1 MTCPGH
7 AKILRMTRARGER
20 GETEPTGLGGTL
32 RRREESAGDR
42 ERARLLAYFQ
52 QAPAAIAVT
61 TGPTHVFEF
70 INPAYLAAMGR
81 DAGDA
86 GDLVGRP
93 LRELFPTLAGQGVFE
108 ALDRAYATG
117 EPFKDPALSL
127 RLAGDGAPEDVVLD
141 VTYQP
146 LRDDAGRVHGLL
158 LLEVDVTELVRSRA
172 QVVAERVLRQAQDDI
187 LSLATHDL
195 RTPLTT
201 MRGRAGLVRS
211 RLRWGDPLD
220 PAWLDTQ
227 LAEIDAAVER
237 MLGTIGAVDD
247 AARLRVGQALDLE
260 RDPVDVAALAQAVA
274 AEVAPQRA
282 VAVEAPDAP
291 VIVVGDRARL
301 GRALQNLVGN
311 AIKYSAEAR
320 PVRVTVSTRERMA
333 VVAVRDRGVG
343 IPADELPRV
352 TERSYRASTA
362 RGVAG
367 SGLGLYGT
375 KAVIAQHGGTIAVES
390 AVGDGTTVTIT
401 LPLAP

>member
-1 MTCPGH
+1 
-7 AKILRMTRARGER
+7 MTRARGER

-42 ERARLLAYFQ
+42 ERAQLLAYFQ

-81 DAGDA
+81 DAGDG
-86 GDLVGRP
+86 GDMVGRP
-93 LRELFPTLAGQGVFE
+93 LRELFPALAGQGVFE

-117 EPFKDPALSL
+117 KPFKDPALSL
-127 RLAGDGAPEDVVLD
+127 RLARDGAPEDMNVVLD

-172 QVVAERVLRQAQDDI
+172 QVVAAQVLRQAQDDI

-201 MRGRAGLVRS
+201 MRGRADLVRA
-211 RLRWGDPLD
+211 RLRRGDPLD
-220 PAWLDTQ
+220 PVWLNAQ
-227 LAEIDAAVER
+227 LTEIDMAVDR

-247 AARLRVGQALDLE
+247 AARLRLGQALDLA

-320 PVRVTVSTRERMA
+320 PVRVTVTTRERMA

-362 RGVAG
+362 QGVAG
-367 SGLGLYGT
+367 SGLGLYGA

>member
-1 MTCPGH
+1 
-7 AKILRMTRARGER
+7 MTRARDER
-20 GETEPTGLGGTL
+20 GETEPTGRGETL
-32 RRREESAGDR
+32 RPLEERAGDS

-61 TGPTHVFEF
+61 TGPAHVFEF

-81 DAGDA
+81 DAGNA

-127 RLAGDGAPEDVVLD
+127 RLACDGAPEEVILD
-141 VTYQP
+141 VTFQP

-158 LLEVDVTELVRSRA
+158 LLEVDVTALVRSRA
-172 QVVAERVLRQAQDDI
+172 QVAAERVLRLAQDDI

-195 RTPLTT
+195 RTPLTAL
-201 MRGRAGLVRS
+201 RGRASLVRS
-211 RLRWGDPLD
+211 RLQRGDPLD
-220 PAWLDTQ
+220 PAWLDAQ
-227 LAEIDAAVER
+227 LAAIDAAVDR
-237 MLGTIGAVDD
+237 MLGTIGVVDD

-260 RDPVDVAALAQAVA
+260 RDPVDVVALAQAVA
-274 AEVAPQRA
+274 AEIAPQRA
-282 VAVEAPDAP
+282 VAVAAPEEP

-311 AIKYSAEAR
+311 ALKYSAEAT
-320 PVRVTVSTRERMA
+320 PVRVTVTTHAGMA

-362 RGVAG
+362 QGVAG
-367 SGLGLYGT
+367 SGLGLYGA
-375 KAVIAQHGGTIAVES
+375 KAVVEQHGGTIAVES
-390 AVGDGTTVTIT
+390 AVGDGTTVTLT

>member
-1 MTCPGH
+1 
-7 AKILRMTRARGER
+7 MTRARGEC

-32 RRREESAGDR
+32 RRLEESAGDS

-61 TGPTHVFEF
+61 TGPAHVFEF

-86 GDLVGRP
+86 GDLIGRP

-117 EPFKDPALSL
+117 TPFKDPALSL
-127 RLAGDGAPEDVVLD
+127 RLAHDGAPEDVVLD

-158 LLEVDVTELVRSRA
+158 LLEVDVTALVRSRA
-172 QVVAERVLRQAQDDI
+172 QVAAERVLRLAQDDI

-201 MRGRAGLVRS
+201 MRGRASLVRA
-211 RLRWGDPLD
+211 RLWRGDALD
-220 PAWLDTQ
+220 PVWLDAQ
-227 LAEIDAAVER
+227 LAEIDAAVDR

-274 AEVAPQRA
+274 AEIAPQRA
-282 VAVEAPDAP
+282 VAVKVPDAP

-301 GRALQNLVGN
+301 GRALQNLLGN
-311 AIKYSAEAR
+311 AIKYSFVGTA
-320 PVRVTVSTRERMA
+320 VRVTVTTRERMA
-333 VVAVRDRGVG
+333 VVAVRDWGVG

-390 AVGDGTTVTIT
+390 AVGDGTTVTLT

>member
-1 MTCPGH
+1 
-7 AKILRMTRARGER
+7 MTRARGER

-32 RRREESAGDR
+32 RRLEERAGDS

-61 TGPTHVFEF
+61 TGPAHVFEF

-93 LRELFPTLAGQGVFE
+93 LGELFPTLAGQGVFE

-117 EPFKDPALSL
+117 TPFKDPALSL
-127 RLAGDGAPEDVVLD
+127 RLAHDGAPEDVVLD

-172 QVVAERVLRQAQDDI
+172 QVAAERVLRQAQDDV

-201 MRGRAGLVRS
+201 MRGRASLVRTL
-211 RLRWGDPLD
+211 LRRGDALD
-220 PAWLDTQ
+220 PVWLDAQ
-227 LAEIDAAVER
+227 LAAIDAAVER

-274 AEVAPQRA
+274 AEIAPQRA
-282 VAVEAPDAP
+282 VAVAAPEEP

-311 AIKYSAEAR
+311 AIKYSAVGT
-320 PVRVTVSTRERMA
+320 PVRVTVTTWERMA

-390 AVGDGTTVTIT
+390 AVGDGTTVTLT